1 MTATISAGDWIYL
14 DNNATTRPTSRVVS
28 AMGEA
33 LVLHWGNASSSHAV
47 GQEAK
52 RLLGAARV
60 QVAAL
65 LDARPAEVVFTSGAT
80 EANHAALFGAMA
92 AGETPHVV
100 ISAVEHAGYL
110 KAARRLAAEGRI
122 RLNTMP
128 VDEQGRVNIAAA
140 ASMIRPGTRL
150 VSLMSANNET
160 GVLQPVDEVLA
171 HARSVG
177 AVTHIDA
184 TQSIGKLPFSF
195 ARSGVDLVSLSA
207 HKLHGPKGAG
217 ALVMRKGLDWPPLF
231 IGSQERGRRGGTENL
246 PGIVGFGV
254 AAELAA
260 ANLEADA
267 QPLTQ
272 LRDTLEAGLRQRLPV
287 RVFGEGAERLPNTLM
302 LRIAALDA
310 DLVLN
315 RLEQAGIVAASG
327 SACSSG
333 GSEPSHVLLAMG
345 VPPAEARCAIRLSL
359 SRDNHLAQIHTL
371 LDRLPPLLQERLQTA
386 A

>member
-1 MTATISAGDWIYL
+1 MTATLSASDWIYL
-14 DNNATTRPTSRVVS
+14 DNNATTRPASRVVS

-52 RLLGAARV
+52 RLLGAARA

-80 EANHAALFGAMA
+80 EANHAALSGAMA
-92 AGETPHVV
+92 PGETPHVV

-122 RLNTMP
+122 RLDTMP
-128 VDEQGRVNIAAA
+128 VDEQGRVNVSAAIA
-140 ASMIRPGTRL
+140 MIRPGTRL

-160 GVLQPVDEVLA
+160 GVLQPLDEVLA
-171 HARSVG
+171 HARDVG
-177 AVTHIDA
+177 AVTHVDA

-207 HKLHGPKGAG
+207 HKLHGPKGVG
-217 ALVMRKGLDWPPLF
+217 ALVMRKGLEWPPLF
-231 IGSQERGRRGGTENL
+231 VGSQERGRRGGTENL

-254 AAELAA
+254 SAELAA

-272 LRDTLEAGLRQRLPV
+272 LRDTLEAGLCERLPV
-287 RVFGEGAERLPNTLM
+287 RVFGDAVERLPNTLM
-302 LRIAALDA
+302 LRIGALDA

-315 RLEQAGIVAASG
+315 RLEQAGIIAASG

-345 VPPAEARCAIRLSL
+345 VPPTEARCAIRLSL

-371 LDRLPPLLQERLQTA
+371 LDRLPPLLHERLQA
-386 A
+386 AA